1 MFILHTNVRSY
12 LFKVV
17 FLSLFGVLLYVLF
30 AYAIPDAAKD
40 GAVWLLYL
48 MVACSAYVVAGTG
61 ASCLGI
67 IRVRFDPAAGTA
79 TFRRWWGTTTV
90 PLAAL
95 TGYHAVTYP
104 IRRSGPVPPGWVL
117 ETRDGR
123 CFEST
128 PSNLL
133 ALPRLK
139 VELTALGLPRGAPQ
153 PSTYPFTRAL

>member
-1 MFILHTNVRSY
+1 MFILHTNVRGQ

-17 FLSLFGVLLYVLF
+17 LLSLFSFLLYALF

-40 GAVWLLYL
+40 GAVWPLYL
-48 MVACSAYVVAGTG
+48 MVACFAYAVVGTG

-67 IRVRFDPAAGTA
+67 IRVRFDPAAGTV
-79 TFRRWWGTTTV
+79 TFWRWWGITTV
-90 PLAAL
+90 PLAVL
-95 TGYHAVTYP
+95 TSYHAVTYP

-123 CFEST
+123 RFELI

-133 ALPRLK
+133 ALPLLE
-139 VELTALGLPRGAPQ
+139 VELSALGVLRGAQQ